1 MQTAQTLRIVR
12 ALSIVVVLAAIVVQ
26 AKTLADAGRFDAT
39 RFFAFFTIQSNLI
52 GVAAFA
58 WLVAR
63 PNAPRT
69 RGVELLR
76 AGAAAYLTVTFLVVL
91 FLLSGVDVQLQLVW
105 VDVVLHK
112 IFPII
117 VVLDWLL
124 DPPRTRLVT
133 RDIAT
138 LIVYPL
144 IWTGATMIR
153 GAVDP
158 ARWYPY
164 PFLDPNHVPA
174 GAASAPGYGGVLIT
188 AIVITIGFI
197 AITAAIIW
205 LGNWRRDASR
215 GPLSA

>member
-1 MQTAQTLRIVR
+1 MVSPTVLRIVR
-12 ALSIVVVLAAIVVQ
+12 ALSILLVVAAIVAQ
-26 AKTLADAGRFDAT
+26 AKVLADANRFDAT

-63 PNAPRT
+63 PDGPRT

-76 AGAAAYLTVTFLVVL
+76 AGAAVYLTVTFFVVI

-105 VDVVLHK
+105 VDIVLHK

-124 DPPRTRLVT
+124 DPPRRRLVT

-144 IWTGATMIR
+144 VWTGLTMAR
-153 GAVDP
+153 GAADG
-158 ARWYPY
+158 WYPY
-164 PFLDPNHVPA
+164 PFLNPA
-174 GAASAPGYGGVLIT
+174 NGGYGQVLIT
-188 AIVITIGFI
+188 AVAITIGFVVI
-197 AITAAIIW
+197 SAAIIW
-205 LGNWRRDASR
+205 LGNWRRDAAPEPR
-215 GPLSA
+215 PA